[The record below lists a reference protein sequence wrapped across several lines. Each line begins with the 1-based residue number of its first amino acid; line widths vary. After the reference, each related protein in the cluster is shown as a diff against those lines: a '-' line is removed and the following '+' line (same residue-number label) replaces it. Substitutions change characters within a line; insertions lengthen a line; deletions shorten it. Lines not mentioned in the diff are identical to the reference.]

1 MKGRLRLKNLI
12 KSKQR
17 VKEFGEVY
25 TPEHIVKQMC
35 DYCEPTLSDYTK
47 TALEPTCGN
56 GNFLAEILRRKLK
69 NAETAINIK
78 KASLQAVENIYGID
92 ILQDNV
98 EESRERMAQIYQE
111 WAFNN
116 FKPTK
121 KMLNEAFLRIYVNI
135 RQGNMLEGVAVKD
148 WKTGEWKT
156 IPPGN
161 YETLQ
166 NKAKKLAK
174 RIDK

>member
-1 MKGRLRLKNLI
+1 MEKLI

-35 DYCEPTLSDYTK
+35 DYCEPTLSGYTK
-47 TALEPTCGN
+47 TVLEPTCGN
-56 GNFLAEILRRKLK
+56 GNFLVEILKRKLK
-69 NAETAINIK
+69 SAEKAQDIK
-78 KASLQAVENIYGID
+78 KASLQACESIYGID

-98 EESRERMAQIYQE
+98 EESRERMAQIYQS
-111 WAFNN
+111 WAVQNIERL
-116 FKPTK
+116 TK
-121 KMLNEAFLRIYVNI
+121 KLLNEAFLRIHVNI

-148 WKTGEWKT
+148 WKTGEWKA

-161 YETLQ
+161 YEALH
-166 NKAKKLAK
+166 NKAKKLVAK
-174 RIDK
+174 HIDKNLNL

>member
-1 MKGRLRLKNLI
+1 
-12 KSKQR
+12 
-17 VKEFGEVY
+17 
-25 TPEHIVKQMC
+25 MC

-47 TALEPTCGN
+47 TVLEPTCGN
-56 GNFLAEILRRKLK
+56 GNFLAEILRRKLA
-69 NAETAINIK
+69 NAEKAQDVK
-78 KASLQAVENIYGID
+78 KASLQACESIYGID

-98 EESRERMAQIYQE
+98 EESRERMARIYQE

-121 KMLNEAFLRIYVNI
+121 KLLNEAFLRIYVNI

-148 WKTGEWKT
+148 WKTGEWKA
-156 IPPGN
+156 IAPGN

-166 NKAKKLAK
+166 NKARKLAK
-174 RIDK
+174 LWTF